1 MNFKKKNAQGYVF
14 LKPFNGVYLPTYVQ
28 NLLIKNLCEQ
38 KGFIFNLSVNEQNI
52 KNCWMELFS
61 IIKKKEINIVVMASL
76 YMLPNNL
83 KDFNIFCN
91 LIKKNK
97 KQFFFIFENIL
108 CKNSNDLIKLK
119 KKFNMYKKL
128 NKLVQ

>member
-14 LKPFNGVYLPTYVQ
+14 LKPFNGIYLPTYVQ

>member
-108 CKNSNDLIKLK
+108 CKNSNDLIKLT